1 MSSSTRF
8 GKYDLLALLAT
19 GGMAEIWL
27 ARVSGMAGFEKLVVI
42 KRLLDKLAIDPE
54 YVEMFLDEARIN
66 ARLTHSNIVQVL
78 ELGQVEGKY
87 FMAMEFVP
95 GLSVSQVGKRAT
107 KQLGTVPQEVA
118 CGIIAQACSGLHY
131 AHDKTMP
138 DGSPLNIVHRDVS
151 PQNLIV
157 TYEGLVK
164 VLDFGIAKADHRQS
178 QTRTGLVKG
187 KFSYMSPEQCLGQG
201 LDRRSDVFALGIVLF
216 ELCTARRLFKRGSTY
231 ETYTAI
237 TKADVPSPRKLNP
250 QVSEGVE
257 AVILRALALKPDD
270 RYATADAM
278 QDALEDA
285 MRKASLRGTA
295 TDLAKFMNDKFAA
308 EEAEQRRLI
317 SQALRGELGSAEEAA
332 QVSPVAA
339 AAAAEAASNY
349 AVDNER
355 TSVDLLPPLAEDSGR
370 NWKAD
375 VDDIPIDPEN
385 DSQERTRARPM
396 HKPPPTPPPTP
407 VPGSADP
414 TATTAPTGV
423 PSLRGGQVPTIYYV
437 LAVLA
442 VVIIVSIAWLIA
454 H

>member
-1 MSSSTRF
+1 
-8 GKYDLLALLAT
+8 
-19 GGMAEIWL
+19 
-27 ARVSGMAGFEKLVVI
+27 
-42 KRLLDKLAIDPE
+42 
-54 YVEMFLDEARIN
+54 
-66 ARLTHSNIVQVL
+66 
-78 ELGQVEGKY
+78 
-87 FMAMEFVP
+87 

-107 KQLGTVPQEVA
+107 KQLGNVPQEVA
-118 CGIIAQACSGLHY
+118 CGIVAQACNGLHY
-131 AHDKTMP
+131 AHEKTMP

-151 PQNLIV
+151 PQNLIL

-237 TKADVPSPRKLNP
+237 TTADVPPPRKLNP
-250 QVSEGVE
+250 AVHEAVE
-257 AVILRALALKPDD
+257 AVILRSLALKRDD

-278 QDALEDA
+278 QDALEEA
-285 MRKASLRGTA
+285 MRKASLRGSA
-295 TDLAKFMNDKFAA
+295 TDLAKFMNEAFAA

-317 SQALRGELGSAEEAA
+317 LRAQRGELGSAEEAA

-375 VDDIPIDPEN
+375 VDGVPPIDPET
-385 DSQERTRARPM
+385 DSQERTRARPLQ
-396 HKPPPTPPPTP
+396 KQEPPPMPHTLAQPAAAE
-407 VPGSADP
+407 SADP
-414 TATTAPTGV
+414 QASTSPMGV
-423 PSLRGGQVPTIYYV
+423 PSLRGEVPTIYYV
-437 LAVLA
+437 IAVLA
-442 VVIIVSIAWLIA
+442 VVIIVSIAWFVA
-454 H
+454 R

>member
-1 MSSSTRF
+1 MTNATRF

-42 KRLLDKLAIDPE
+42 KRLLDKLAIDND

-107 KQLGTVPQEVA
+107 KMLGDVPQEVA

-138 DGSPLNIVHRDVS
+138 DGAPLNIIHRDVS
-151 PQNLIV
+151 PQNLIL

-164 VLDFGIAKADHRQS
+164 VLDFGIAKADQRQS

-187 KFSYMSPEQCLGQG
+187 KFSYMSPEQCLGNA

-216 ELCTARRLFKRGSTY
+216 ELCTSRRLFKRRSTY

-237 TKADVPSPRKLNP
+237 TKADVPPPRKLNP
-250 QVSEGVE
+250 KVHEAVE
-257 AVILRALALKPDD
+257 VVILRALALKPED
-270 RYATADAM
+270 RFATADAM

-285 MRKASLRGTA
+285 MRKAGLRGSA
-295 TDLAKFMNDKFAA
+295 TDLAKFMNETFAA

-317 SQALRGELGSAEEAA
+317 AQAQRGELGNADEAV

-339 AAAAEAASNY
+339 AAAAETASNY

-375 VDDIPIDPEN
+375 PEDVSDVDY
-385 DSQERTRARPM
+385 DSQENVKTRVLNGD
-396 HKPPPTPPPTP
+396 PPPTQPAPA
-407 VPGSADP
+407 SSLSS
-414 TATTAPTGV
+414 TAPTGV
-423 PSLRGGQVPTIYYV
+423 PSLKPSVPTIYYV
-437 LAVLA
+437 LAVVA
-442 VVIIVSIAWLIA
+442 VALIVSIAWFIA
-454 H
+454 R

>member
-1 MSSSTRF
+1 MPGPTRF

-27 ARVSGMAGFEKLVVI
+27 AKVSGMAGFEKLVVI

-107 KQLGTVPQEVA
+107 KQLGSVPQEVA
-118 CGIIAQACSGLHY
+118 CGIVAQACSGLHY
-131 AHDKTMP
+131 AHEKTLP
-138 DGSPLNIVHRDVS
+138 DDTPLNIIHRDVS
-151 PQNLIV
+151 PQNLIL

-164 VLDFGIAKADHRQS
+164 VLDFGIAKSDHRQS

-187 KFSYMSPEQCLGQG
+187 KFSYMSPEQCLGQA
-201 LDRRSDVFALGIVLF
+201 LDRRNDVFALGIVLF

-237 TKADVPSPRKLNP
+237 TNADVPPPRSLNQKIP
-250 QVSEGVE
+250 EEVE
-257 AVILRALALKPDD
+257 AVIKRALAKKKDD
-270 RYATADAM
+270 RYPTADAM

-285 MRKASLRGTA
+285 MRKASLRGSA
-295 TDLAKFMNDKFAA
+295 TDLAKFMNETFAA

-317 SQALRGELGSAEEAA
+317 AQAQRGELGERGRGAA
-332 QVSPVAA
+332 LAGRGRRRRRDGVELRRRQRAHVGRSAA
-339 AAAAEAASNY
+339 AAGRGLGAQLEGRARGPSRRGVRLAGEHQDARAGPSGGPGRAGDEPGDDRAARRAVAARRADS
-349 AVDNER
+349 D
-355 TSVDLLPPLAEDSGR
+355 DLLRVRGAVGGLDR
-370 NWKAD
+370 AD
-375 VDDIPIDPEN
+375 RVAD
-385 DSQERTRARPM
+385 RAL
-396 HKPPPTPPPTP
+396 
-407 VPGSADP
+407 V
-414 TATTAPTGV
+414 
-423 PSLRGGQVPTIYYV
+423 
-437 LAVLA
+437 
-442 VVIIVSIAWLIA
+442 
-454 H
+454 

>member
-1 MSSSTRF
+1 MTTTATRF

-42 KRLLDKLAIDPE
+42 KRLLDKLAVDND

-87 FMAMEFVP
+87 CMAMEFVP

-107 KQLGTVPQEVA
+107 KTLGAVPQEVA
-118 CGIIAQACSGLHY
+118 CGLVAQACSGLHY
-131 AHDKTMP
+131 AHEKTMP
-138 DGSPLNIVHRDVS
+138 DGAPLNIIHRDVS
-151 PQNLIV
+151 PQNLIL

-164 VLDFGIAKADHRQS
+164 VLDFGIAKADQRQS

-187 KFSYMSPEQCLGQG
+187 KFSYMSPEQCLGQA

-216 ELCTARRLFKRGSTY
+216 ELCTSRRLFKRRSTY

-237 TKADVPSPRKLNP
+237 TKADVPPPRKLNP
-250 QVSEGVE
+250 KVDEAVE
-257 AVILRALALKPDD
+257 AVILKALALKADD
-270 RYATADAM
+270 RYPTADAM
-278 QDALEDA
+278 QDALEEA
-285 MRKASLRGTA
+285 MRKAQLRGSA
-295 TDLAKFMNDKFAA
+295 TDLMRFMNETFAA

-317 SQALRGELGSAEEAA
+317 AQAQKGELGSEAEAV
-332 QVSPVAA
+332 QLSPVAA

-375 VDDIPIDPEN
+375 VDDLHDPEF
-385 DSQERTRARPM
+385 DSQENVKTRVLGNEPPTASG
-396 HKPPPTPPPTP
+396 PPPP
-407 VPGSADP
+407 SSLSS
-414 TATTAPTGV
+414 TAPTGV
-423 PSLRGGQVPTIYYV
+423 PSLKTSVPTIYYV
-437 LAVLA
+437 LALLAIVL
-442 VVIIVSIAWLIA
+442 IVSIAWFIA
-454 H
+454 R